1 MKVPDSQELLEQFV
15 SRAVSLGAA
24 VEKVPDLKAAASF
37 ISDFCNQNKINKII
51 ASPGAQALL
60 GKDISFCNPSAVKDW
75 DSAQAGVVLAD
86 YGIAETG
93 TLVHLLNSDSEKL
106 AGILP
111 RVCLAVVE
119 SKKIVAAP
127 EAIADVI
134 SGHLSRAGKP
144 GPQVAFVSGPSR
156 TADIECQLSLGVHG
170 PANLIILIVDGA
182 QQ

>member
-1 MKVPDSQELLEQFV
+1 VNGPDGQELLEQFV
-15 SRAVSLGAA
+15 GRAVSLGAV
-24 VEKVPDLKAAASF
+24 VEKVSDLNSA
-37 ISDFCNQNKINKII
+37 SDFVSNFCKKNEINKIV
-51 ASPGAQALL
+51 ASPGAQAVL
-60 GKDISFCNPSAVKDW
+60 GKNISFFNPAQVKDF
-75 DSAQAGVVLAD
+75 DQAQAGVVVAD